1 MEVNINK
8 SIQFLLV
15 IGKHEK
21 QGEKGGISEYPILR
35 IIRQHGVKPKH
46 SCLSVKELIHRSL
59 GQDYT
64 AWKQKIKS
72 KNASKLAW

>member
-1 MEVNINK
+1 MKSREQMEVNINK

-35 IIRQHGVKPKH
+35 IIRQHGVKPKD
-46 SCLSVKELIHRSL
+46 SCLSVKELIHTGHSARTIL
-59 GQDYT
+59 HGN
-64 AWKQKIKS
+64 KK
-72 KNASKLAW
+72 

>member
-1 MEVNINK
+1 MDVNINK

-35 IIRQHGVKPKH
+35 IIRQPKALRVKPKH
-46 SCLSVKELIHRSL
+46 SCLSVKELIHTGHSARSIL
-59 GQDYT
+59 HGN
-64 AWKQKIKS
+64 KK
-72 KNASKLAW
+72 